1 MAWITGNQNISKP
14 NDINYEL
21 LKIEGELSEAQAR
34 ITLAK
39 FFRYNL
45 GLACQ
50 ILLGIK
56 LEKFQEITLYGMF
69 NRNFIMLVWS
79 RGASKSFLTAVYCIL
94 KCIFEPQ
101 TKILIASST
110 FRTSR
115 RIFNEVEKILN
126 SPNAILA
133 SQCFKGTLKR
143 SDEWILFTAE
153 GGGTVTAIPLGG
165 ERVRGIRAQV
175 LCLDELLTIP
185 EETIKTILMP
195 FLNVPI
201 DVAQRIEI
209 RDRETELIKEG
220 ALKEEERI
228 KFPNTAQM
236 IGLSSASYTFEYL
249 YQTYKFWC
257 DIIDNPSI
265 LDDQKVLQDDSSKVL
280 KDSSYFVSQLSY
292 EAIPEHMVDQ
302 AAVQAAK
309 SQDGTNSFMRE
320 YGAQFIDGGDG
331 YFSPKKMSEATV
343 PDGLYPT
350 TKVAKDN
357 ENVHL
362 LAIDS
367 NFSNAKNADYF
378 AMCVLEL
385 DKDGNGNDISYCVHN
400 YQKAGGNVSD
410 HIKYMC
416 YLLKCFNIKMI
427 CLDSAGADQ
436 ILGALEASEVY
447 KQNFSKPLGLFE
459 FDSDKEG
466 DDWIS
471 MLDEAKRQYNPD
483 TNNIVMKQYFTSKW
497 ILRANEYLQ
506 ASIQHKK
513 LWFSSKASA
522 NDDCFSKIVSTKLPL
537 EWIYPKGYDE
547 KADDPEDPDAT
558 VKMSLRDHIEWQD
571 YLISDVKNQCAL
583 IMPQTGGPSGIP
595 RFDLPPNLRRLS
607 SNNRPRKDN
616 YSSLLICNWL
626 SKIYQDL
633 KDPNKTNLNKYQDFG
648 GAYEVTSQN
657 F

>member
-1 MAWITGNQNISKP
+1 MWITGKQNINKV
-14 NDINYEL
+14 NNINQEL
-21 LKIEGELSEAQAR
+21 LALEGELSEHEAR
-34 ITLAK
+34 VTLAK

-45 GLACQ
+45 GIACEL
-50 ILLGIK
+50 LLGIK

-69 NRNFIMLVWS
+69 NRNFTMLIWS

-94 KCIFEPQ
+94 KCMFEPQ

-115 RIFNEVEKILN
+115 RIFNEIERILN
-126 SPNAILA
+126 DPKAVA
-133 SQCFKGTLKR
+133 AAKCFKGTLKR
-143 SDEWILFTAE
+143 SDEWILFVAQ

-195 FLNVPI
+195 FLNVPM
-201 DVAQRIEI
+201 DVAQRIQI
-209 RDRETELIKEG
+209 RDRENELIKDG
-220 ALKEEERI
+220 LLTEEERI

-249 YQTYKFWC
+249 YERYKLYC
-257 DIIDNPSI
+257 DIIDNPEI
-265 LDDQKVLQDDSSKVL
+265 LMDEKLAKDESSKIL

-309 SQDGTNSFMRE
+309 TQDGTNSFLRE

-331 YFSPKKMSEATV
+331 YFSPKRMNEVTI
-343 PDGLYPT
+343 PDNSYPT
-350 TKVAKDN
+350 TKVMKDN
-357 ENVHL
+357 ENIHIL
-362 LAIDS
+362 GIDS
-367 NFSNAKNADYF
+367 NFSNAQNADYF

-385 DKDGNGNDISYCVHN
+385 DKDASGRDIAYVVHN
-400 YQKAGGNVSD
+400 YQRAGGNVSD
-410 HIKYMC
+410 HIKYFC
-416 YLLKCFNIKMI
+416 YLLKYFNIKMI

-436 ILGALEASEVY
+436 FLGAIEASETY
-447 KQNFSKPLGLFE
+447 NKMFPQKLGLFE

-466 DDWIS
+466 DDWIT

-506 ASIQHKK
+506 AAIQHKR
-513 LWFSSKASA
+513 LWFASRAAA
-522 NDDCFSKIVSTKLPL
+522 NDDCFSKIISSNLPL
-537 EWIYPKGYDE
+537 DLIYPRGYNE
-547 KADDPEDPDAT
+547 KADDNEEENAT
-558 VKMSLRDHIEWQD
+558 LKMSVRDHIEWQD
-571 YLISDVKNQCAL
+571 YLIGDLKGQCAL
-583 IMPQTGGPSGIP
+583 ISPQAGGPSGIP
-595 RFDLPPNLRRLS
+595 RFDLPPNLRRLTS
-607 SNNRPRKDN
+607 TTRPRKDN
-616 YSSLLICNWL
+616 YSSLLICTWL

-633 KDPNKTNLNKYQDFG
+633 QDPTKTNRGKYESIGFC
-648 GAYEVTSQN
+648 APIVTTQY
-657 F
+657 